1 MSNFITILVVMAFA
15 YVVLKIVVLPRL
27 ALRRAAKAGQAV
39 TQLSGQTDGQAAGAT
54 PLSVP
59 GAIPVTLP
67 GIMQA
72 GRFSGQPFQAPASR
86 PVTCFDMR
94 IIDLSTIGKGDG
106 DTLEQRITYTVSE
119 MLLTLCSRGFAPT
132 LGALMLTDDLLMFYA
147 TYSAL

>member
-1 MSNFITILVVMAFA
+1 MSDVITIIVVMAFA

-27 ALRRAAKAGQAV
+27 ALRRAAKAGQAL
-39 TQLSGQTDGQAAGAT
+39 TQQAGQQTAGTSAPSLTD
-54 PLSVP
+54 
-59 GAIPVTLP
+59 
-67 GIMQA
+67 IMQA
-72 GRFSGQPFQAPASR
+72 GRFSGQPFQASVSR

-119 MLLTLCSRGFAPT
+119 MLLTLCSRGFTPA
-132 LGALMLTDDLLMFYA
+132 LGAMMLTDDLLMFYV

>member
-1 MSNFITILVVMAFA
+1 MADVITIIVVMAFA

-27 ALRRAAKAGQAV
+27 ALKRAAKAGQTVA
-39 TQLSGQTDGQAAGAT
+39 QLTGQTDGQAAGAM
-54 PLSVP
+54 PPSF
-59 GAIPVTLP
+59 P

-94 IIDLSTIGKGDG
+94 IIDLTTIGKGDG

-119 MLLTLCSRGFAPT
+119 MLLTLCSRGFTPT